1 MRYINDDNDEANNM
15 NICKTDKKIY
25 LAGHYDN
32 FMIISN
38 ANRTISNA
46 GKWQAIGISS
56 ANQRREVYTMY
67 CENVN

>member
-1 MRYINDDNDEANNM
+1 M
-15 NICKTDKKIY
+15 NICKRDEKIY

-46 GKWQAIGISS
+46 GK
-56 ANQRREVYTMY
+56 
-67 CENVN
+67 